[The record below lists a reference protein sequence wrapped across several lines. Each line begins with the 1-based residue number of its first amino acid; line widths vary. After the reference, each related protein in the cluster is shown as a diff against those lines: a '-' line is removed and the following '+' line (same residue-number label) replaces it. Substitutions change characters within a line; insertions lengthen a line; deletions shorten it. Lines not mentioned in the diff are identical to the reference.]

1 VFSFNINV
9 KEKKYF
15 LQTKLIQREHTQKK
29 KKKIEKK
36 KVCLATLSE
45 SEG

>member
-1 VFSFNINV
+1 V

-29 KKKIEKK
+29 KKKKK
-36 KVCLATLSE
+36 KWKKKKYGLATLSE